1 MCHPLHTHASI
12 LYVQIDQLFVHPI
25 GGDGKPVLESYTGAY
40 AVKIMINGKWQ
51 VVIVDDFFPALDPSQ
66 ASDDNKGLAVGHSYG
81 ESELWVSLL
90 EKARHRKHPCTHMHT
105 PPTIAPTQVEKCTD
119 QALSGVKI

>member
-1 MCHPLHTHASI
+1 MCRALDARASM
-12 LYVQIDQLFVHPI
+12 LYIQIDQLFVHPI

-90 EKARHRKHPCTHMHT
+90 EKARQYTHPCAHVHT
-105 PPTIAPTQVEKCTD
+105 RATIAPT
-119 QALSGVKI
+119 